1 MNKKRSG
8 ITAVHAGSRSVSRRR
23 DDRIRTC
30 GILLPKQAPYR
41 AGLHPVNHL
50 ILSEFPLLG
59 KYVVCYTFSCRVRR
73 KCSGTWQTD
82 IKHTSA
88 ESS

>member
-1 MNKKRSG
+1 MKQKRSG
-8 ITAVHAGSRSVSRRR
+8 ITAVHAESRSVFRR

-50 ILSEFPLLG
+50 ILSEFRLLG
-59 KYVVCYTFSCRVRR
+59 KYVYAILFPVSLFPDAP
-73 KCSGTWQTD
+73 SG
-82 IKHTSA
+82 A
-88 ESS
+88 G

>member
-1 MNKKRSG
+1 MKKSPG
-8 ITAVHAGSRSVSRRR
+8 ITAVYAGSRGFSRR

-50 ILSEFPLLG
+50 ILSEFLLLG
-59 KYVVCYTFSCRVRR
+59 KYVYVILFPVRV
-73 KCSGTWQTD
+73 
-82 IKHTSA
+82 
-88 ESS
+88 